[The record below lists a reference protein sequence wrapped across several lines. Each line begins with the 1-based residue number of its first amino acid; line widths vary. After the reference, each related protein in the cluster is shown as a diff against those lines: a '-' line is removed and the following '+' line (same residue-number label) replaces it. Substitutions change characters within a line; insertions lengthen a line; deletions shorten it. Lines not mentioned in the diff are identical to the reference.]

1 MHLSPETVTLLA
13 IAVNAAVCAG
23 VPQSVK
29 DKSPALWA
37 ILDAIA
43 INVKSAKNASS
54 KEQPWQVGLAAAV
67 IGAVLTI
74 AGASVVVEPVSSKPA
89 APWPPANA
97 EAPVPVANS
106 DAVVLADAISPAGD
120 VSAVSPTNY

>member
-1 MHLSPETVTLLA
+1 MHLSPETVTLLVLA
-13 IAVNAAVCAG
+13 INAAVCAG

-29 DKSPALWA
+29 DRAPALWA

-67 IGAVLTI
+67 VGAVITI
-74 AGASVVVEPVSSKPA
+74 AGASVVVEPAPAKPA
-89 APWPPANA
+89 VVWPPVNP
-97 EAPVPVANS
+97 EAPVPVADF
-106 DAVVLADAISPAGD
+106 DAVALADAVSPAGD
-120 VSAVSPTNY
+120 VSAVSPTDH